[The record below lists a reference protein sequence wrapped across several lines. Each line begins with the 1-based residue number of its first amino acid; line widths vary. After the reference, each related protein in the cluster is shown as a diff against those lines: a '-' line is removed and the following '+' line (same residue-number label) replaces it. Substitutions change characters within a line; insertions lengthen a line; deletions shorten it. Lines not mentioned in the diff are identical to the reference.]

1 MTIATGQNI
10 NASDFINTSAGA
22 GDASKGVKLDSAGKI
37 NANMKKKFGC
47 KVYQNAGT
55 AFSAGGT
62 TYMSFQV
69 EEFDDD
75 TMHSTVSNVTR
86 ITFTTAGYYLV
97 GGSATG
103 GNGSLTTM
111 GCGIRLN
118 GTTII
123 ASGGG
128 ADNSGAGRGVHTSV
142 VRHFNAADYIEFGAS
157 ANSATSSSGDE
168 GTNFWAIL
176 LQKD

>member
-10 NASDFINTSAGA
+10 VAADFINTSAGA
-22 GDASKGVKLDSAGKI
+22 GSASKGVKLDSAGKI
-37 NANMKKKFGC
+37 NPNMAKKFGC
-47 KVYQNAGT
+47 KVYQNGST
-55 AFSAGGT
+55 AFSSGGT
-62 TYMSFQV
+62 TFMSFQV

-75 TMHSTVSNVTR
+75 TMHSTVTNVSR

-97 GGSATG
+97 GGSVTG
-103 GNGSLTTM
+103 GAGSLTTM

-128 ADNSGAGRGVHTSV
+128 ADNSGVGKGVHTSV
-142 VRHFNAADYIEFGAS
+142 VRHFNASDYIEFGAS
-157 ANSATSSSGDE
+157 ANTATGSSGDE